1 MKGVINVSMD
11 DEYFEFLLKKASDSY
26 CREQGRKYIE
36 EFGNA
41 QKAEHSKEY
50 INNMRKMSKK
60 YGKRKFKP
68 YYKAA
73 AVILIFFTVG
83 ITTVY
88 NADAY
93 KLKFITQFFKTDD
106 KSIDISTK
114 ENPLEYD
121 IDELPEGWDYIYLPQ
136 SVPVGFRVDEIE
148 LYDDSVNITYCRGED
163 YIWFNQYNSIGGNI
177 SVDNE
182 RHTMEKVRIN
192 NNEAYLFEGENDSIL
207 EWSDEEY
214 MLAVSG
220 NLTKDEV
227 IAFAESL
234 ERY

>member
-1 MKGVINVSMD
+1 MD

-136 SVPVGFRVDEIE
+136 SVPVGFRVDEVE
-148 LYDDSVNITYCRGED
+148 LYKKSIDITYVKGD
-163 YIWFNQYNSIGGNI
+163 KYIYFGQCNMLNTNLSI
-177 SVDNE
+177 DNE
-182 RHTMEKVRIN
+182 RHSMEEIKIGN
-192 NNEAYLFEGENDSIL
+192 YDGYLFLGENDNML
-207 EWSDEEY
+207 EWNNEEY
-214 MLAVSG
+214 SFSIEG
-220 NLTKDEV
+220 NLTENEI

-234 ERY
+234 EKY